1 MEKNYM
7 IETFKFINAALAFIL
22 ELAMLAAFGYWGF
35 HGDKSLLAKWI
46 LGIGLPVITAVIWGM
61 YLAPRAAHRLGNI
74 SGNLL
79 SLILFLC
86 GAAALLYT
94 GHTSLAIIFAVTAIV
109 NRFLIFLW
117 KQWT

>member
-1 MEKNYM
+1 MEKNDM
-7 IETFKFINAALAFIL
+7 IETLKFINAALAFVL

-46 LGIGLPVITAVIWGM
+46 LGIGLPVFTAVIWGM

-74 SGNLL
+74 SGNFL
-79 SLILFLC
+79 SLILFLS
-86 GAAALLYT
+86 GAAALYYT
-94 GHTSLAIIFAVTAIV
+94 GHTFWAILFAATAIV
-109 NRFLIFLW
+109 NRALILLW

>member
-1 MEKNYM
+1 MT
-7 IETFKFINAALAFIL
+7 ETLKFINVALAFLL

-35 HGDKSLLAKWI
+35 YGDKSVAVKWI
-46 LGIGLPVITAVIWGM
+46 LGIGLPVLTAVLWGM

-86 GAAALLYT
+86 GAAALYYT
-94 GHTSLAIIFAVTAIV
+94 GHTLLAIIFAAIAIL
-109 NRFLIFLW
+109 NRALILLW
-117 KQWT
+117 KQWP